1 MFVRK
6 TSYDTVVSERDRLS
20 VEVARLKAELRIA
33 NGEITSLKFRLNDV
47 SIRLDH
53 MVKAEAK
60 KAVPVI
66 EDRGVYF
73 EVVPAP
79 RRVKP
84 VEPVG
89 RTGYE
94 NGSTGLRPNN
104 RSISRTVREN
114 DLNVDAIQQTSDS
127 FAGSTAAVS
136 ATAVVVDHSYKSAY
150 SGGCSVDRDSSR
162 ESSSCSNYDTPTST
176 GSNYSE

>member
-47 SIRLDH
+47 SFRYDQML
-53 MVKAEAK
+53 KAGEK
-60 KAVPVI
+60 KVAQVV
-66 EDRGVYF
+66 ENRGVYF

-94 NGSTGLRPNN
+94 NGYNVPKTNS

-114 DLNVDAIQQTSDS
+114 DLIDAIQQTSDS

-136 ATAVVVDHSYKSAY
+136 AKAVVADHSYQSAY